1 MGDNMERI
9 LTLLIGLLGGIAVG
23 IQGPIATAIGQRVG
37 GASSSLIIH
46 VSGAIFS
53 ALLLAYRG
61 GENIAEWRALPWY
74 MLAAGGFGLLLY
86 LTLNHTIPRL
96 GAAPALVL
104 IIVGQL
110 TLGMI
115 VAHFGWL
122 GVTQRTID
130 LTRLIAAGLLFL
142 GGWLMVR

>member
-1 MGDNMERI
+1 MDRI

-23 IQGPIATAIGQRVG
+23 IQGPIVTAMGQRVG
-37 GASSSLIIH
+37 GASGSLIVHI
-46 VSGAIFS
+46 SGALFS
-53 ALLLAYRG
+53 ALLLASRG
-61 GENIAEWRALPWY
+61 GENITAIRSLPWY

-115 VAHFGWL
+115 IDHFGWL
-122 GVTQRTID
+122 GVPQRPID
-130 LTRLIAAGLLFL
+130 LTRLLAAGLLFL

>member
-1 MGDNMERI
+1 MDRI

-23 IQGPIATAIGQRVG
+23 IQGPIASAMGQRVG
-37 GASSSLIIH
+37 GASGSLIVH
-46 VSGAIFS
+46 VSGAVFS
-53 ALLLAYRG
+53 ALLLTYRG
-61 GENIAEWRALPWY
+61 GENIVAWRSLPWY
-74 MLAAGGFGLLLY
+74 MLLSGGFGLLLY

-96 GAAPALVL
+96 GAAPAIVL
-104 IIVGQL
+104 LIVGQL

-115 VAHFGWL
+115 VDHFGWL
-122 GVTQRTID
+122 GVPQRPID